1 MTYTNELY
9 KTRIARIY
17 TSADDNVINVV
28 GGGVLISDQYIVTC
42 AHVVADALGIDHTT
56 QDKPLGLIKLNF
68 PFLTGGNKQNSRAN
82 ILLWKP
88 RSNSDYSYYSYGEDI
103 AVLELSEK
111 LPTNNITFQLSLADI
126 TNHPFSVVGFPKGND
141 PGIITKGKLL
151 GAVSDGLG
159 LVQMEVEN
167 LSLPYIQPGFSGAP
181 VWDEDLKSFVG
192 IVVSSELCKYSDN
205 TVGRPAE
212 ELRKDIKI
220 AYMIPAKVLVETWSF
235 LSLIQVLTAN
245 LDTATIQTVYKC
257 YGKDH
262 GLVNSHQ
269 TTVEG
274 IIKDLYDL
282 DKRNLDSNIKFNRNH
297 HTTKFIKYLI
307 TNNHIHQIHQ
317 TKLEDLKKWGR
328 NNIED
333 FDKLIQDVN
342 QQYQNTDTKPES
354 YILIKIKPLTTKSR
368 SKIPK
373 FKISGGV
380 IPNIQNYIR
389 HQTEFNPISFSNS
402 PDDSFTL
409 DSIEKVFCS
418 LFQKIPCK
426 LESQIKFVFFLPPEY
441 LNHPVETWEINDF
454 GEIIPVRQ
462 EYPVIVRDVT
472 RLDTNYLKV
481 KQSNWI
487 DKWQQLENI
496 TCNNFQKLHEYD
508 EKRFSL
514 LMNQAIGV
522 ILNIF
527 DENNKND
534 TEKITKIFNSLKS
547 KAVPIAICHRDK
559 ITLEQEEYERRV
571 DNELQCCI
579 HTLPNHVMKQYVD
592 FFLYDNQHLFANNVF
607 LIYEN
612 PHILPPETESIII
625 N

>member
-1 MTYTNELY
+1 MTYTNESY

-17 TSADDNVINVV
+17 TSADENVINVV
-28 GGGVLISDQYIVTC
+28 GAGFLISDQYIVTC
-42 AHVVADALGIDHTT
+42 AHVVADALRIDHTT
-56 QDKPLGLIKLNF
+56 QDKPLVLIKLDF
-68 PFLTGGNKQNSRAN
+68 PFLTGGNKQNSGAN

-126 TNHPFSVVGFPKGND
+126 TNHPFSVVGFPEGND

-151 GAVSDGLG
+151 GAVGDKLG
-159 LVQMEVEN
+159 LVQMEVEH
-167 LSLPYIQPGFSGAP
+167 LSLPYIEPGFSGAP

-192 IVVSSELCKYSDN
+192 IVVSSELDENGEHCAGLRRNVK
-205 TVGRPAE
+205 VG
-212 ELRKDIKI
+212 
-220 AYMIPAKVLVETWSF
+220 YMIPAKIILESWSF
-235 LSLIQVLTAN
+235 FNLINILTAN
-245 LDTATIQTVYKC
+245 LDTHINYAIEIAYKAC
-257 YGKDH
+257 SSRT
-262 GLVNSHQ
+262 NIP
-269 TTVEG
+269 TTVEA
-274 IIKDLYDL
+274 IVKDLYDL
-282 DKRNLDSNIKFNRNH
+282 DKRNLDSNEKFNHKDNVG
-297 HTTKFIKYLI
+297 KFIKYLI
-307 TNNHIHQIHQ
+307 TKSHIPQS
-317 TKLEDLKKWGR
+317 KLEDLKKWGR

-354 YILIKIKPLTTKSR
+354 YILIKIEPLGTKSR

-441 LNHPVETWEINDF
+441 LNHPVETWKIDDKVAKNDNKKLL
-454 GEIIPVRQ
+454 IPVGRK
-462 EYPVIVRDVT
+462 YPVMVRDVS
-472 RLDTNYLKV
+472 RLESTYLNIHEK
-481 KQSNWI
+481 KWI
-487 DKWQQLENI
+487 DNWKELEKI
-496 TCNNFQKLHEYD
+496 TCNNFKQIHEYNE
-508 EKRFSL
+508 EKFTL
-514 LMNQAIGV
+514 LMINKKGI

-534 TEKITKIFNSLKS
+534 NKITKIFDSLMS
-547 KAVPIAICHRDK
+547 NAVPVAICHRDK
-559 ITLEQEEYERRV
+559 ITLDIEEYKSKV
-571 DNELQCCI
+571 NNELNCCI
-579 HTLPNHVMKQYVD
+579 HTLPNHLMQKYLD
-592 FFLYDNQHLFANNVF
+592 YLENDNQYLFVNNVF

-612 PHILPPETESIII
+612 PHILPYKPEPIIT

>member
-1 MTYTNELY
+1 MTYTNESY

-17 TSADDNVINVV
+17 TSADENVINVV
-28 GGGVLISDQYIVTC
+28 GGGFLIFDQYIVTC
-42 AHVVADALGIDHTT
+42 AHVVADALKIDHIT
-56 QDKPLGLIKLNF
+56 QDKPLGLIKLDF
-68 PFLTGGNKQNSRAN
+68 PFLVEENKPKFEAN
-82 ILLWKP
+82 IILWKP
-88 RSNSDYSYYSYGEDI
+88 RSNSDYSYGEDI
-103 AVLELSEK
+103 AVLELSKK
-111 LPTNNITFQLSLADI
+111 LPTTNVTFQLSLADT
-126 TNHPFSVVGFPKGND
+126 TNHQFSVLGFPKGRD
-141 PGIITKGKLL
+141 QGVITKGKLL
-151 GAVSDGLG
+151 GTVGSG
-159 LVQMEVEN
+159 LVQIEVPN
-167 LSLPYIQPGFSGAP
+167 QSSFYIEPGFSGAP
-181 VWDEDLKSFVG
+181 VWDEELVSFVG
-192 IVVSSELCKYSDN
+192 IVVSSELCKYSNN
-205 TVGRPAE
+205 TVRKPAD

-245 LDTATIQTVYKC
+245 LDTATIQTAYKY
-257 YGKDH
+257 YGNAH

-342 QQYQNTDTKPES
+342 QQYQNTDTKLES
-354 YILIKIKPLTTKSR
+354 YILIKIKPLNKENEEFS
-368 SKIPK
+368 INAW
-373 FKISGGV
+373 V
-380 IPNIQNYIR
+380 IPNIQNNEHCRKIDV
-389 HQTEFNPISFSNS
+389 SDC

-409 DSIEKVFCS
+409 KKIEENLFSS
-418 LFQKIPCK
+418 LLEKMPCELGIQK
-426 LESQIKFVFFLPPEY
+426 KFVFFLPPEY
-441 LNHPVETWEINDF
+441 LHHPVEKWKINITGLKHRKEECF
-454 GEIIPVRQ
+454 VGEK
-462 EYPVIVRDVT
+462 YPVIVRDVD
-472 RLDTNYLKV
+472 RLE
-481 KQSNWI
+481 KQYKNVHKSNWI
-487 DKWQQLENI
+487 DKWQRLENI

-547 KAVPIAICHRDK
+547 NAVPIAICHRDK

-592 FFLYDNQHLFANNVF
+592 FFLHGNKYLFANNVF

-612 PHILPPETESIII
+612 PHILPPDTDHY
-625 N
+625 

>member
-1 MTYTNELY
+1 MVDVKIKELH
-9 KTRIARIY
+9 KNHIARI
-17 TSADDNVINVV
+17 SNSNEVKGA
-28 GGGVLISDQYIVTC
+28 GLLICDKYIITC
-42 AHVVADALGIDHTT
+42 AHVVADALDIAHSTPE
-56 QDKPLGLIKLNF
+56 KPLDLVMVDF
-68 PFLTGGNKQNSRAN
+68 PFPAGENKHKFEAKV
-82 ILLWKP
+82 ITWKP
-88 RSNSDYSYYSYGEDI
+88 RSDIYKYGEDI
-103 AVLELSEK
+103 AILELQGN
-111 LPTNNITFQLSLADI
+111 LPTSYISFPLSLEVSDQ
-126 TNHPFSVVGFPKGND
+126 HQFSVLGFPRKRDEGVF
-141 PGIITKGKLL
+141 TEGKLVDTN
-151 GAVSDGLG
+151 GDG
-159 LVQMEVEN
+159 LVQMDVEN
-167 LSLPYIQPGFSGAP
+167 HSKFSIESGFSGAP
-181 VWDEDLKSFVG
+181 VWDETLTSFVG
-192 IVVSSELCKYSDN
+192 IVVSSELDSDGQPYAGVRRN
-205 TVGRPAE
+205 VKVG
-212 ELRKDIKI
+212 
-220 AYMIPAKVLVETWSF
+220 YMIPAKIILESWSF
-235 LSLIQVLTAN
+235 LSLIQVLIAN
-245 LDTATIQTVYKC
+245 LDTATIQTAYKY
-257 YGKDH
+257 YGNAH

-354 YILIKIKPLTTKSR
+354 YILIKIEPLGTKSR

-441 LNHPVETWEINDF
+441 LNHPVETWKIDDKVAKNDNKKLL
-454 GEIIPVRQ
+454 IPVGRK
-462 EYPVIVRDVT
+462 YPVMVRDVS
-472 RLDTNYLKV
+472 RLESTYLNIHEK
-481 KQSNWI
+481 KWI
-487 DKWQQLENI
+487 DNWKELEKI
-496 TCNNFQKLHEYD
+496 TCNNFKQIHEYNE
-508 EKRFSL
+508 EKFTL
-514 LMNQAIGV
+514 LMINKKGI

-534 TEKITKIFNSLKS
+534 NKITKIFDSLMS
-547 KAVPIAICHRDK
+547 NAVPVAICHRDK
-559 ITLEQEEYERRV
+559 ITLDIEEYKSKV
-571 DNELQCCI
+571 NNELNCCI
-579 HTLPNHVMKQYVD
+579 HTLPNHLMQKYLD
-592 FFLYDNQHLFANNVF
+592 YLENDNQYLFVNNVF

-612 PHILPPETESIII
+612 PHILPYKPEPIIT

>member
-1 MTYTNELY
+1 MVDVKTKELY
-9 KTRIARIY
+9 K
-17 TSADDNVINVV
+17 S
-28 GGGVLISDQYIVTC
+28 YIVRISSNSDEVKGVGLLICNKYIITC
-42 AHVVADALGIDHTT
+42 AHVVADALNIAHSTPE
-56 QDKPLGLIKLNF
+56 KPSDLIMVDF
-68 PFLTGGNKQNSRAN
+68 PFPVGENKPKFEAKV
-82 ILLWKP
+82 ITWKP
-88 RSNSDYSYYSYGEDI
+88 QSDTYKYREDI
-103 AVLELSEK
+103 AILKLQGN
-111 LPTNNITFQLSLADI
+111 LPTSYISFPLSLEVPYQ
-126 TNHPFSVVGFPKGND
+126 HKFSVLGFPIGHD
-141 PGIITKGKLL
+141 EGVTTEGKLV
-151 GAVSDGLG
+151 GINGDG
-159 LVQMEVEN
+159 LVQMDVEN
-167 LSLPYIQPGFSGAP
+167 QSKFSIEQGFSGAP
-181 VWDEDLKSFVG
+181 VWDDDLNSFVG
-192 IVVSSELCKYSDN
+192 IVVSSELDENGEPYKGVRIN
-205 TVGRPAE
+205 VKVG
-212 ELRKDIKI
+212 
-220 AYMIPAKVLVETWSF
+220 YMIPAKIILESWSF

-245 LDTATIQTVYKC
+245 LDTATIQTAYKY
-257 YGKDH
+257 YGNAH

-342 QQYQNTDTKPES
+342 QQYQNTDTKLES
-354 YILIKIKPLTTKSR
+354 YILIKIKPLNKENEEFS
-368 SKIPK
+368 INAW
-373 FKISGGV
+373 V
-380 IPNIQNYIR
+380 IPNIQNNEDCRKID
-389 HQTEFNPISFSNS
+389 ISDC

-409 DSIEKVFCS
+409 KKIEENLFSS
-418 LFQKIPCK
+418 LLEKIPCELGIQK
-426 LESQIKFVFFLPPEY
+426 KFVFFLPPEY
-441 LNHPVETWEINDF
+441 LHHPVEKWKINITGLEDRRDERLV
-454 GEIIPVRQ
+454 GTK
-462 EYPVIVRDVT
+462 YPVIVRDVG
-472 RLDTNYLKV
+472 RLE
-481 KQSNWI
+481 KQYKNVHKSNWI
-487 DKWQQLENI
+487 DKWQRLENI
-496 TCNNFQKLHEYD
+496 TCNDFQKLHEYD
-508 EKRFSL
+508 KERFSI

-527 DENNKND
+527 HKNIFNKKNKKY
-534 TEKITKIFNSLKS
+534 TEKIKGIFDSLMGS
-547 KAVPIAICHRDK
+547 AVPIAICHRDK

-579 HTLPNHVMKQYVD
+579 HTLPNHVMKQYED

>member
-1 MTYTNELY
+1 MTYTNESY

-42 AHVVADALGIDHTT
+42 AHVVADALEIDHIT
-56 QDKPLGLIKLNF
+56 QDKPLGLIKLDF
-68 PFLTGGNKQNSRAN
+68 PFPVEENKPKFEAKV
-82 ILLWKP
+82 IAWKP
-88 RSNSDYSYYSYGEDI
+88 RSDTYKYAEDI
-103 AVLELSEK
+103 AILKLQGN
-111 LPTNNITFQLSLADI
+111 LPTSYISFPLSLEVPYQ
-126 TNHPFSVVGFPKGND
+126 HKFSVLGFPTGHD
-141 PGIITKGKLL
+141 EGVTTEGKLVDTN
-151 GAVSDGLG
+151 GYG
-159 LVQMEVEN
+159 LVQMDVEN
-167 LSLPYIQPGFSGAP
+167 QSKFSIERGFSGAP
-181 VWDEDLKSFVG
+181 VWDDDLNSFVG
-192 IVVSSELCKYSDN
+192 IVVSSELDENGEPCKGVRIN
-205 TVGRPAE
+205 VKVG
-212 ELRKDIKI
+212 
-220 AYMIPAKVLVETWSF
+220 YMIPAKIILESWSF

-245 LDTATIQTVYKC
+245 LDTATIQTAYKY
-257 YGKDH
+257 YGNAH

-354 YILIKIKPLTTKSR
+354 YILIKIEPLGTKPENEEFS
-368 SKIPK
+368 INAW
-373 FKISGGV
+373 V

-426 LESQIKFVFFLPPEY
+426 LGSQKKFVFFLPPEY
-441 LNHPVETWEINDF
+441 LNHPVETWEINDV
-454 GEIIPVRQ
+454 GEIIPVRE

-579 HTLPNHVMKQYVD
+579 HTLPNHVMKQYQD
-592 FFLYDNQHLFANNVF
+592 FFLYGNRHLFANNVF
-607 LIYEN
+607 LIHEN